1 MKKLVSIAV
10 INLVLLIIQF
20 SLISLISNDGEKVW
34 QANNE
39 RLQLEADNQI
49 LKQKIYT
56 ESSLT
61 QIKNQADKNSLTP
74 MKTEFWRTAT
84 VAQIIP

>member
-1 MKKLVSIAV
+1 MTEK
-10 INLVLLIIQF
+10 
-20 SLISLISNDGEKVW
+20 SLAS
-34 QANNE
+34 NNE

-49 LKQKIYT
+49 LKQIIYT

-61 QIKNQADKNSLTP
+61 QIKIQADRNSLTP

-84 VAQIIP
+84 VAKLSHEVEI